1 MDSGTSKKIEGGMSV
16 TYQCPILDSTNYTI
30 WAVKIKAPFN
40 VYGIW
45 EALEPKGDVDINKNT
60 MAIAYLFQALPE
72 QLVLQVAHHTNASDI
87 WEDLKARFVGAD
99 RVKEARL
106 QTLESEFES
115 LKMKDSES
123 LDEFTGKISQL
134 VSQAN
139 NLGSTIEN
147 KRLVRKLLGSVP
159 ARFIQIVAAIEQFA
173 DLNTIKSN
181 QDIKGRGR
189 GRNWKAWR
197 NKDGNRHQQD
207 KSEIKCFKCNKFGH
221 FKYECPKK
229 EEEVNLAQY
238 KDDDLIGFICEQS
251 NGVFRTLLPSRRPLV
266 ATIFDLIDQK
276 EVFRVRRPF
285 WWITSSIY
293 AEVGGK
299 EIGVVHRRWHLWRR
313 IYDLYLGDEQFA
325 VVENPGFFN
334 RMFTLKGIHGEIL
347 AEIERVWRVN
357 GVYGLE
363 VLGAGQY
370 VIRFDHYHIPRLF
383 EQVQAR
389 TLTLSER
396 AVTVALLVSLDNDF
410 FSPHG
415 RGW

>member
-1 MDSGTSKKIEGGMSV
+1 MPESPKGNKGGMDSGTSKKIEGGMPM
-16 TYQCPILDSTNYTI
+16 TFQCPILNSTNYTI
-30 WAVKIKAPFN
+30 WAVKIKALFN

-45 EALEPKGDVDINKNT
+45 DALEPKGDVDINKNT

-123 LDEFTGKISQL
+123 LDDFTGKISQL

-147 KRLVRKLLGSVP
+147 KRLVRKLLGSAP
-159 ARFIQIVAAIEQFA
+159 AKFIQIVAAIEQFA
-173 DLNTIKSN
+173 DLNTMSFQEAVGRLKAYEERIKKPNKEEDTHDGLLYAKTDRKEEDKEHGCERCGYRKSN

-189 GRNWKAWR
+189 GRNWKSWR
-197 NKDGNRHQQD
+197 NKNGNHHQQD

-238 KDDDLIGFICEQS
+238 KDDDLIGP
-251 NGVFRTLLPSRRPLV
+251 TLL
-266 ATIFDLIDQK
+266 
-276 EVFRVRRPF
+276 
-285 WWITSSIY
+285 
-293 AEVGGK
+293 
-299 EIGVVHRRWHLWRR
+299 
-313 IYDLYLGDEQFA
+313 
-325 VVENPGFFN
+325 
-334 RMFTLKGIHGEIL
+334 
-347 AEIERVWRVN
+347 
-357 GVYGLE
+357 
-363 VLGAGQY
+363 
-370 VIRFDHYHIPRLF
+370 
-383 EQVQAR
+383 
-389 TLTLSER
+389 
-396 AVTVALLVSLDNDF
+396 
-410 FSPHG
+410 
-415 RGW
+415 